1 LDFGCWLL
9 VVRRKIKQIQMNF
22 GLIVQNK
29 KQMVVGFVLFY
40 FKLFSILLFW
50 LSWLMSWA
58 FAITTKDFN
67 QFMI

>member
-1 LDFGCWLL
+1 
-9 VVRRKIKQIQMNF
+9 MNF